1 MKTLLEG
8 AKRLRFGLDR
18 HQVEAFRAYEQAL
31 LAEGPAAGLTAL
43 RESEA
48 IQRRHFLEP
57 LALLAA
63 LEEME
68 GLGER
73 AIDIGT
79 GAGFPGLPIKIVR
92 PQLRLTLLEAT
103 GKKAAFLERLV
114 ERLGLQEV
122 TIVHGRA
129 EELAH
134 DPAHRQA
141 YDLALARAL
150 SPLPTLVELALGFLR
165 RGGVLAAAKGS
176 GAAREVREAA
186 AALTACG
193 GAVEAVRRLDL
204 PWAGIAPTL
213 IVIRKVADTPER
225 FPRRAGIPA
234 KRPLR

>member
-1 MKTLLEG
+1 MDTLLEG
-8 AKRLRFGLDR
+8 VKRLRIGLDQR
-18 HQVEAFRAYEQAL
+18 QVEAFRTYEQEL
-31 LAEGPAAGLTAL
+31 LAEGPRASLTAV
-43 RESEA
+43 RDSES
-48 IQRRHFLEP
+48 IQSRHFLES
-57 LALLAA
+57 LALLVA
-63 LEEME
+63 LEEI
-68 GLGER
+68 GALGER

-114 ERLGLQEV
+114 QRLRLREV
-122 TIVHGRA
+122 TVVHGRA

-165 RGGVLAAAKGS
+165 RGGFLAAPKGS
-176 GAAREVREAA
+176 RAPREVREAA
-186 AALTACG
+186 AALAACG
-193 GAVEAVRRLDL
+193 GAVHTVRSLHL
-204 PWAGIAPTL
+204 PGAGIAPTL
-213 IVIRKVADTPER
+213 VVIRKVSDTPER
-225 FPRRAGIPA
+225 FPRRPGIPA